1 MNNKE
6 LTDLYESY
14 VNIYE
19 APFEITGPHSY
30 RTGDGRFEDDS
41 TIRNSPTVVG
51 VYKGDNK
58 ATRKRAETAANR
70 RNQEYGTDVYK
81 VTRVAEPRKRGTPV
95 DEARTDISYAREA
108 IRNARENLKKY
119 PQGHK
124 GDDFRHEHKLAKGAF
139 KNLVNQ
145 ERGKLKDSVEYVL
158 DYLIDEGFT
167 DSYDSALVILE
178 TMSDEWFEDLIESAK
193 EQSDKQIDKGVKTT
207 YKAQN
212 VLDNLHQG
220 RSRGLERIDRRKRDD
235 KVKRMRGR
243 LKTRRDDLFAE
254 RGRREYE
261 KMAKL
266 KKLLGM

>member
-1 MNNKE
+1 MSDKE
-6 LTDLYESY
+6 LADLYDSY
-14 VNIYE
+14 EKIYE
-19 APFEITGPHSY
+19 ATD
-30 RTGDGRFEDDS
+30 RTKPK
-41 TIRNSPTVVG
+41 PTVLPRSRETNIGDQTV
-51 VYKGDNK
+51 KGWNDPSMAELDWDRNPTVRPSNRK
-58 ATRKRAETAANR
+58 AQAIRLRQVIGTQR
-70 RNQEYGTDVYK
+70 RQDKEAGLRT
-81 VTRVAEPRKRGTPV
+81 
-95 DEARTDISYAREA
+95 EARTDISYAREA

-119 PQGHK
+119 PQGHR
-124 GDDFRHEHKLAKGAF
+124 GDDFSHEHKLAKGAF

-145 ERGKLKDSVEYVL
+145 ERGKLENSVEYVL

-178 TMSDEWFEDLIESAK
+178 TMSEQWLVDLIESAK

-220 RSRGLERIDRRKRDD
+220 RSRIDRRERDA
-235 KVKRMRGR
+235 KVERMRGR

-254 RGRREYE
+254 RGRREEE

>member
-6 LTDLYESY
+6 LADLYESY

-30 RTGDGRFEDDS
+30 KTGDGRFEDDS
-41 TIRNSPTVVG
+41 TIRNSPRVVG
-51 VYKGDNK
+51 VYQGDDK
-58 ATRKRAETAANR
+58 ATRKRARNR
-70 RNQEYGTDVYK
+70 ADRFNQEYGASVYK
-81 VTRVAEPRKRGTPV
+81 VNRVYEPRKRGTPV

-108 IRNARENLKKY
+108 IRNARKNLKKY

-124 GDDFRHEHKLAKGAF
+124 GDDFSHEHKLAKGAF
-139 KNLVNQ
+139 ENLVNQ
-145 ERGKLKDSVEYVL
+145 ERGKLENSVEYVL
-158 DYLIDEGFT
+158 DYLVDEGYT
-167 DSYDSALVILE
+167 DSYESALVIVE
-178 TMSDEWFEDLIESAK
+178 SMSEEWFEDLIESAK

-207 YKAQN
+207 YRAQN

-220 RSRGLERIDRRKRDD
+220 RSRGLERIDRRERDD

-254 RGRREYE
+254 RGRREDE